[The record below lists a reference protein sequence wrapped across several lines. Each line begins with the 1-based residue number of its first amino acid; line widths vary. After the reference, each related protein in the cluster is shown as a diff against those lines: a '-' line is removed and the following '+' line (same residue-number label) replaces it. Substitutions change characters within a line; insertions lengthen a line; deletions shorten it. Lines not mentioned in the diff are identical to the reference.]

1 MLEGSICLR
10 RAGALSHR
18 GGRVLAPGRFL
29 RRKRSKVSGQPF
41 KDGARGSCML
51 MACGAAACA
60 PGTQLL
66 REKIPRLY
74 TPATGLLPPPQAAA
88 RGRSSKTLLLPR
100 HRDPVSSLEPLVKPR
115 SGRQPP

>member
-10 RAGALSHR
+10 RSGALSHR
-18 GGRVLAPGRFL
+18 GGRILAPGRFL

-74 TPATGLLPPPQAAA
+74 TPATGLLPPPPGCSPWPVVKDLVVTKTQGPCLILRTA
-88 RGRSSKTLLLPR
+88 RKA
-100 HRDPVSSLEPLVKPR
+100 
-115 SGRQPP
+115 